1 MQYWKTTTKR
11 GLEEHGMRAEK
22 KAERKMNLVEEQ
34 AERDVH
40 VVKSCKTD
48 EGQSS
53 HMDLKDIQ
61 PSLWLKASS
70 IILRT

>member
-1 MQYWKTTTKR
+1 
-11 GLEEHGMRAEK
+11 
-22 KAERKMNLVEEQ
+22 MNLVEEQ